1 MAALE
6 RPLAGFPSW
15 GLMLALISWRRTMN
29 RGYLAAISSKPP
41 ITFVQHCCDTSLAS
55 VCCALL
61 VMSNLCEVALA
72 APEPRPTTN
81 TQDEQSCAALTGF
94 NLQALPGGPAMITSA
109 QVMDVLPGGLEHVGQ
124 SGYRGTI
131 TRPPS
136 PIRRYCDVT
145 GYVAPQNKFEL
156 KLPLPAD
163 WNHRFYFNACG
174 GFCGAV
180 VADLCN
186 FGLERGYA
194 SATGNGGH
202 DSALGF
208 DGIWAANAP
217 ELQNDFGWRSTHVV
231 TLIAKAITAHYY
243 GMPIRHSYMA
253 GNSKGGQAVL
263 MEAQRFPE
271 DFDGLMP
278 SAPVYDYT
286 GRNTIAAAWFA
297 QAVSDGHGGSVLN
310 ETAAQAVHGSV
321 LAHCGSQAG
330 AEEGLVTDPTFCSW
344 KPEMVACT
352 SEDGDSECLTP
363 RQVQA
368 IKRLMSP
375 ATDSKGK
382 VLYAYP
388 YIPGT
393 ETQWS
398 GWNYYGKPGG
408 SSRAPPRLANVDL
421 PAQHGRYL
429 AGDPVRHNIDALSFD
444 FDRDPATLSQ
454 SRRIYDATSFDLR
467 AFKARG
473 GKILMWH
480 GWADGAIVATS
491 SIGYYEGVRKFM
503 GGRDKTEDFFRL
515 FLVPGVHHGGGGPG
529 LTEFD
534 SFSALEEWVEK
545 GQAPD
550 KLIAGRV
557 NNGEVERTRPIYPYP
572 VVARYSGIG
581 NPKAEESFVP
591 FDPTTR

>member
-1 MAALE
+1 MLQIRSSVCTMTVAA
-6 RPLAGFPSW
+6 GCCKF
-15 GLMLALISWRRTMN
+15 LMLSSLS
-29 RGYLAAISSKPP
+29 AIAP
-41 ITFVQHCCDTSLAS
+41 
-55 VCCALL
+55 
-61 VMSNLCEVALA
+61 A
-72 APEPRPTTN
+72 APDTAATTS

-94 NLQALPGGPAMITSA
+94 NLPALPGGPAIITSA
-109 QVMDVLPGGLEHVGQ
+109 QVREVPPGGLEHVGQ
-124 SGYRGTI
+124 SGYRGI
-131 TRPPS
+131 AARRPS
-136 PIRRYCDVT
+136 SIRRYCDVF

-156 KLPLPAD
+156 KLPLPGE

-180 VADLCN
+180 IGELCN

-202 DSALGF
+202 DSASGF
-208 DGIWAANAP
+208 DGIWAASAP
-217 ELQNDFGWRSTHVV
+217 ELQNDFGWRSNHVI
-231 TLIAKAITAHYY
+231 TLIAKAIIARYY
-243 GMPIRHSYMA
+243 GMPIQYSYMT

-297 QAVSDGHGGSVLN
+297 QAFSDGNGGSVLN
-310 ETAAQAVHGSV
+310 EAAAQAVHKSV
-321 LAHCGSQAG
+321 LEHCGSLAG
-330 AEEGLVTDPTFCSW
+330 VEEELVSDPTSCNW
-344 KPEMVACT
+344 KPELIACG
-352 SEDGDSECLTP
+352 ERAGGSECLTS

-368 IKRLMSP
+368 IKHLMSP
-375 ATDSKGK
+375 ATTSKGD

-408 SSRAPPRLANVDL
+408 SSKAPPRLANMDL

-429 AGDPVRHNIDALSFD
+429 AGEPVRPDIDALSFD
-444 FDRDPATLSQ
+444 FDHDPQTLSR
-454 SRRIYDATSFDLR
+454 SRQIYDATSFDLR

-480 GWADGAIVATS
+480 GWADGAIMATS
-491 SIGYYEGVRKFM
+491 SIGYFEGVRKFM
-503 GGRDKTEDFFRL
+503 GGRDKTQDFFRL

-534 SFSALEEWVEK
+534 SFSALEVWVET
-545 GQAPD
+545 GQPPD
-550 KLIAGRV
+550 KLIAGREQ
-557 NNGEVERTRPIYPYP
+557 NGEVERTRPIYPYP
-572 VVARYSGIG
+572 VIARYSGTG
-581 NPKAEESFVP
+581 NPHAAGSFVP
-591 FDPTTR
+591 FDPTSR